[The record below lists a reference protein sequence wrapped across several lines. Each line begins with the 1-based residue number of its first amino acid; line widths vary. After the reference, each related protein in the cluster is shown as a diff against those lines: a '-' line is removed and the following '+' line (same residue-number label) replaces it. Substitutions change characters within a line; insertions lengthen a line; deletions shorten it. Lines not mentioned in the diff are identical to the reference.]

1 LSFGR
6 HKNDPYTILIPDIDF
21 LKSNGYEDLLKEI
34 TNEDTIPWENK
45 LNKIFWRGGMHGVG
59 YKAYDNNEHPRCQ
72 RQMLSNYIIDWLD
85 AKPSRNTSKKEFLK
99 YKYMIDI
106 DGEVNAWSG
115 LWWKLFSN
123 SVVFK
128 VESHY
133 EQWYYNELKEWVHYI
148 PVKGDLSDLE
158 ERYKWAVEHDEECN
172 QININSTNFIK
183 KHTYDYVLKNISLI

>member
-1 LSFGR
+1 
-6 HKNDPYTILIPDIDF
+6 
-21 LKSNGYEDLLKEI
+21 
-34 TNEDTIPWENK
+34 
-45 LNKIFWRGGMHGVG
+45 
-59 YKAYDNNEHPRCQ
+59 
-72 RQMLSNYIIDWLD
+72 ML
-85 AKPSRNTSKKEFLK
+85 
-99 YKYMIDI
+99 DI

-128 VESHY
+128 VDSHY

-158 ERYKWAVEHDEECN
+158 EKYKWALEHEEECK

-183 KHTYDYVLKNISLI
+183 EHTYDYVVKNITLI